1 MFMPTSVLPRKWP
14 SDETQKLAA
23 TKDPP
28 DLSSSAR
35 AAMMARQSCAA
46 WDVYH
51 IYIIF
56 ARPQPGSCQ
65 ASDAR
70 IASLTKSNLHLTE
83 CLPHSNLAEP
93 ESTSPIFVL
102 EFHTIWLQLKGLKV
116 ESSHPPITRV
126 AR

>member
-56 ARPQPGSCQ
+56 ARPQQGSCQ
-65 ASDAR
+65 DSDAR

-83 CLPHSNLAEP
+83 C

-102 EFHTIWLQLKGLKV
+102 EFHTILLLLKGLKV
-116 ESSHPPITRV
+116 ESSHPHITRV